1 MLSKGC
7 FLRVS
12 EGRKGGYILK
22 NAPEACTVGMI
33 LRQTKGS
40 LAPVNYDDEYEI

>member
-7 FLRVS
+7 FFKSIR
-12 EGRKGGYILK
+12 GPQGGYILK
-22 NAPEACTVGMI
+22 NAPEACTLGMI